1 MYCEF
6 RSFRKTP
13 HPPRILI
20 RRILHKKNGEKGLKN
35 AFLGI
40 NSKSSP
46 RGGGPLP
53 PSGVLAQTYSS
64 GKKCISKEISSGNN
78 CFFGHLH

>member
-13 HPPRILI
+13 PPPRILI

-46 RGGGPLP
+46 RGGG
-53 PSGVLAQTYSS
+53 SGSPAPVGRLSANIFVGEKMYLKRGE
-64 GKKCISKEISSGNN
+64 GK
-78 CFFGHLH
+78 